1 MFYTSEDGDTLQ
13 KIAEK
18 FYGDRGCW
26 QIIYEANQDAIV
38 LKRGMVLFIPC
49 DFDA

>member
-1 MFYTSEDGDTLQ
+1 MFYTSEDGDTLE

-18 FYGDRGCW
+18 FYGHRRYW

-49 DFDA
+49 DLDA